1 METNNKTINYE
12 NEFSSFPNQKIT
24 LHTFKDID
32 DSVAELINEINNLQ
46 IQGKYTQ
53 AAIKIQDNSN
63 ILSKYIVNAVTFRTW
78 EEEIYNTQT
87 YARQMQQS
95 IYFDQFEPD
104 CLEGDV
110 WIGN

>member
-1 METNNKTINYE
+1 MAKYE
-12 NEFSSFPNQKIT
+12 NKYSNFPNLKIK
-24 LHTFKDID
+24 LHTFKDVD
-32 DSVAELINEINNLQ
+32 DSVAELINEINELRS
-46 IQGKYTQ
+46 QGLYAQ
-53 AAIKIQDNSN
+53 AAIKIQNNRD
-63 ILSKYIVNAVTFRTW
+63 ILSQYIVNAVTFRTW

-95 IYFDQFEPD
+95 IYFDQYEPD